1 MTEARAVC
9 VYCGSQTG
17 VDSAFADY
25 AHRFGQ
31 ALADNGYTLVF
42 GGGGRGLTGAVA
54 RGCLE
59 SGGKAVGIIHDALR
73 TAENAYPDLSS
84 MRVTHTMH
92 DRKRELFEH
101 SDAFVVF
108 PGGLGTL
115 EELVEVACWHNLT
128 FHKKPIVLANLNNYW
143 APFLDLLSH
152 FEQAEFLSPKADL
165 WGGPSSSLH
174 VVDAFED
181 LIPTVTRLI
190 TEAERVGADE
200 AELQVEP

>member
-9 VYCGSQTG
+9 VYCGSQPG
-17 VDSAFADY
+17 ADPAFADY

-31 ALADNGYTLVF
+31 ALADSGYTLVF
-42 GGGGRGLTGAVA
+42 GGGGRGLMGAVA

-59 SGGKAVGIIHDALR
+59 RGGQAVGIIHDALR

-84 MRVTHTMH
+84 MQVTHTMH
-92 DRKRELFEH
+92 DRKRELFEQ

-115 EELVEVACWHNLT
+115 EELVEVACWHNLA

-143 APFLDLLSH
+143 APFVALLSH
-152 FEQAEFLSPKADL
+152 FEQAGFLSPKADL
-165 WGGPSSSLH
+165 WGSASSSLH
-174 VVDAFED
+174 VVDRFED
-181 LIPTVTRLI
+181 LMPTVARLI
-190 TEAERVGADE
+190 AEAEREGSEETD
-200 AELQVEP
+200 LQVEP